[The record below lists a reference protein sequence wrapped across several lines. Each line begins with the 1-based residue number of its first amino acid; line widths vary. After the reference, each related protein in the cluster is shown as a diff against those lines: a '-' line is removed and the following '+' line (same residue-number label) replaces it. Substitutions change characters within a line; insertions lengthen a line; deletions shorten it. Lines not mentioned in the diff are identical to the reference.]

1 MDENKLLEKINKLE
15 KEIKIQDRNLVK
27 LTQALPK
34 IIKNICT
41 HVYSDEFHDMKYE
54 RACLLTTICLSFPY
68 IKMNSKCTILFTPH
82 LNR

>member
-41 HVYSDEFHDMKYE
+41 HV
-54 RACLLTTICLSFPY
+54 LLD
-68 IKMNSKCTILFTPH
+68 KKILVQRPKKE
-82 LNR
+82 NKNE